1 MVIKR
6 NAKQASGFTLVEVLV
21 VMAILGLLSSIAI
34 ISVTG
39 AQRTARVGA
48 CKTEFAAAQ
57 AALSAYSNDTN
68 TTSGATISV
77 LISGGYL
84 ESLSGTE
91 GYTISVNNSVVSVT
105 VGSTS
110 YSNADGCLNIT

>member
-1 MVIKR
+1 MVTKR
-6 NAKQASGFTLVEVLV
+6 NLIQASGFTLVEVLV
-21 VMAILGLLSSIAI
+21 VIIILGLLSSIAV

-68 TTSGATISV
+68 TTSGATIAL
-77 LISGGYL
+77 LISNGYL
-84 ESLSGTE
+84 VGLSGTE
-91 GYTISVNNSVVSVT
+91 GYTVSVNNSVVAIT
-105 VGSTS
+105 IGSTS
-110 YSNADGCLNIT
+110 YSNADGCLNIS

>member
-1 MVIKR
+1 MVTKR
-6 NAKQASGFTLVEVLV
+6 KLMQTSGFTLVEVLV
-21 VMAILGLLSSIAI
+21 VITILGFLSSIAI

-68 TTSGATISV
+68 TSAGATISL
-77 LISGGYL
+77 LISNGYL

-91 GYTISVNNSVVSVT
+91 GYTISVIDSVVSVT
-105 VGSTS
+105 VSS
-110 YSNADGCLNIT
+110 SSIANASGCLNIS

>member
-1 MVIKR
+1 MVAKR
-6 NAKQASGFTLVEVLV
+6 NSRHAGGFTLVEVLV
-21 VMAILGLLSSIAI
+21 VMIILGLLSGIAI

-48 CKTEFAAAQ
+48 CKTEFAAVQ

-68 TTSGATISV
+68 TTTGATIAV
-77 LISGGYL
+77 LINGGYL
-84 ESLSGTE
+84 ASLSGTD
-91 GYTISVNNSVVSVT
+91 GYSISVNGSGVSVT

-110 YSNADGCLNIT
+110 YSDATGCLSIL